1 MPLMY
6 ILFGR
11 LIGTF
16 TNFFKQGADET
27 QVEFLEGVNETV
39 QVQLSNSGRGMYS
52 AIVAN
57 KRKTPNCVRFC
68 SQVGLDIPLKRT

>member
-1 MPLMY
+1 MVIGASCLAAVAGGLTMPLMY

-27 QVEFLEGVNETV
+27 QADFLEGVNETV
-39 QVQLSNSGRGMYS
+39 
-52 AIVAN
+52 
-57 KRKTPNCVRFC
+57 
-68 SQVGLDIPLKRT
+68 